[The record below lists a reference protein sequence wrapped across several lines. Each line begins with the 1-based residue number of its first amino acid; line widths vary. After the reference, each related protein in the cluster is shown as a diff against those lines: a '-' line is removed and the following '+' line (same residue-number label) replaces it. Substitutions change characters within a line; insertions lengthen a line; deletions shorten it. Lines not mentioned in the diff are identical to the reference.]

1 VTPPRSIAETLAAY
15 EDSAPPPPIPP
26 KSPYRASRLMVQ
38 LQQELAESPVEEL
51 QEGVREEYP
60 PLELQRSFYIEEEDE
75 DEDDMDVAERL
86 SVRTV

>member
-1 VTPPRSIAETLAAY
+1 
-15 EDSAPPPPIPP
+15 
-26 KSPYRASRLMVQ
+26 MVQ